1 MTKLPIETFL
11 TFRISRLAM
20 ALERE
25 NQRLLRARLGL
36 GVNEWRVLA
45 SLSRLGPVSPTELA
59 RFTMLD
65 KALVSR
71 AIRNLVTGKL
81 VERRPSLTDR
91 RAAQLHPTAKG
102 LRAVARMAPQALARQ
117 RRLRAVLSEA
127 ENRALDDMLDRLRAA
142 VDAATSGSEPA

>member
-1 MTKLPIETFL
+1 MKNLPIETFL
-11 TFRISRLAM
+11 TFRVSRLAM

-36 GVNEWRVLA
+36 GVNEWRILA
-45 SLSRLGPVSPTELA
+45 SLCRLGAASPTGLA
-59 RFTMLD
+59 RFTLLD

-71 AIRNLVTGKL
+71 AVRDLVSNKL

-91 RAAQLHPTAKG
+91 RAAELQPTAKG
-102 LRAVARMAPQALARQ
+102 RRAVARMAPQARARQ

-142 VDAATSGSEPA
+142 VEATAGDR